1 VSSTTSPTPAAQPAP
16 TAGFARKASGLV
28 RDFSQLDAWIY
39 NLFAINIVLNVALS
53 YVLVSVTYPRASL
66 WLSLVIAGIFC
77 TFEAVVYA
85 FFTTA
90 MPRSGGDYVFQSR
103 VLGGGVATLFA
114 FTAITI
120 SQMIWMALAGWFG
133 ANLIL
138 SPFLLLLG
146 AHYDIAWLRDVG
158 EWFPKHLGV
167 FVTGVACVAWSA
179 FVNIRGLRLYAL
191 LQRYVFWVGM
201 ACLAVVLIALL
212 FAGNQDFVGN
222 FNGFMSEHYHTQNAY
237 QQTIANGGSADFSFS
252 LKDTILASV
261 IASFALIYPAW
272 GVMQAGE
279 IKRANSLQGNLR
291 AIVGAEVFSFVVVA
305 IVAALLVSRVG
316 HAFLYASGNLFYGGG
331 TGENPLPVPP
341 FFGFFVALLSSS
353 SVLTWVAF
361 VLFLAWFVMW
371 FPNITLGG
379 TRVII
384 AMAFDRVL
392 PESLGRVDRRTHT
405 PTAAIFAFSVGCLI
419 AVALYAFVDKFV
431 SLTLG
436 LLILNITGFAATMV
450 AAMVF
455 PYRKREM
462 FESTVAAKYKIA
474 GIPVMSIAAAVF
486 LAFVV
491 FVDYQALFADELGL
505 NGTDGLLF
513 VFGCYAISA
522 IVYVAS
528 KVYRRTKDDL
538 DLSLVYRD
546 LPSE

>member
-1 VSSTTSPTPAAQPAP
+1 VSSITQAGPATPSPTP
-16 TAGFARKASGLV
+16 GFARKASGLV
-28 RDFSQLDAWIY
+28 RDFSQVDAWIY
-39 NLFAINIVLNVALS
+39 NMFAINIVLNVALS
-53 YVLVSVTYPRASL
+53 YVLVTVTYPRASL
-66 WLSLVIAGIFC
+66 WLSLVIAGVFC

-85 FFTTA
+85 YFTTA

-114 FTAITI
+114 FTAVTI

-146 AHYDIAWLRDVG
+146 AQYDIGWLRDVG
-158 EWFPKHLGV
+158 AWFPSHLGI

-201 ACLAVVLIALL
+201 GCLTVVLIALVVTSK
-212 FAGNQDFVGN
+212 QDFVGH
-222 FNGFMSEHYHTQNAY
+222 FNGFMADHYNTQNAY
-237 QQTIANGGSADFSFS
+237 QLTIKNGGSANFAFS

-279 IKRANSLQGNLR
+279 IKRANSLQGNVR
-291 AIVGAEVFSFVVVA
+291 AIVGAEVFSFIVVA
-305 IVAALLVSRVG
+305 IVAGLLVSRVG
-316 HAFLYASGNLFYGGG
+316 HEFLYASGNLFYGGG
-331 TGENPLPVPP
+331 TGSNPLPVPP
-341 FFGFFVALLSSS
+341 FFGFFVALLSASPL
-353 SVLTWVAF
+353 LTWIAF
-361 VLFLAWFVMW
+361 IMFLAWFVMW

-392 PESLGRVDRRTHT
+392 PEALGKVDRRSHT
-405 PTAAIFAFSVGCLI
+405 PIAAIAVFSAGCLI

-462 FESTVAAKYKIA
+462 FNSTVAAKHKVA
-474 GIPVMSIAAAVF
+474 GIPVMSIAAAIF

-522 IVYVAS
+522 VVYVSS
-528 KVYRRTKDDL
+528 KLYRRRKDDL